1 MVTLQHWS
9 RETEV
14 SPVNQSLSRKYFKLD
29 ICVMNRTSLIKK
41 HIEVVQGKKKKR
53 IRTHKC
59 HARILTQCLVFS
71 RVKQRNVDL
80 GKKR

>member
-1 MVTLQHWS
+1 
-9 RETEV
+9 
-14 SPVNQSLSRKYFKLD
+14 
-29 ICVMNRTSLIKK
+29 MNRTSLIKK